1 MRGLQDDK
9 FVELT
14 PCGPRGPERC
24 AAVGPVA
31 LAQITGKPIVPFCW
45 AARRHWPASGW
56 DRMFVPKPF
65 SSGRFVIGAPLYVGR
80 GDGRAADQ
88 QILETARR
96 QLDATLNDLGD
107 QASALAT
114 GQIWPSVSSAK
125 EPIIPGRPYQNEPT
139 ETRVCSYQGQTAKHQ
154 DTPRCEKTG
163 KCHQGAPSQAWRYQ
177 IYKLSDGL

>member
-1 MRGLQDDK
+1 
-9 FVELT
+9 
-14 PCGPRGPERC
+14 
-24 AAVGPVA
+24 
-31 LAQITGKPIVPFCW
+31 
-45 AARRHWPASGW
+45 
-56 DRMFVPKPF
+56 MFVPKPF

-80 GDGRAADQ
+80 GDGRAADR

-107 QASALAT
+107 QAAALAM

-125 EPIIPGRPYQNEPT
+125 EPIIPGRPYQNEPN
-139 ETRVCSYQGQTAKHQ
+139 ETRVCSRQGQTVKHQ

-163 KCHQGAPSQAWRYQ
+163 KCHQGVPSQAWRYQ

>member
-1 MRGLQDDK
+1 MQVLQDDK

-14 PCGPRGPERC
+14 PDGPRGPARC

-45 AARRHWPASGW
+45 ATRRHWPASGW

-80 GDGRAADQ
+80 GDGRAADR

-107 QASALAT
+107 QAAALAT

-139 ETRVCSYQGQTAKHQ
+139 ETRVCSHQGQTAKHQ